1 MIKSGE
7 TCLGELRRWVRFSY
21 RIISLLANDSTA
33 MGIIDNLGIGLYET
47 RGVASSIVSIKV
59 SAIKP
64 LGGIIKIHE
73 NLT

>member
-1 MIKSGE
+1 
-7 TCLGELRRWVRFSY
+7 
-21 RIISLLANDSTA
+21 
-33 MGIIDNLGIGLYET
+33 MGIIDNLGIGLDEA